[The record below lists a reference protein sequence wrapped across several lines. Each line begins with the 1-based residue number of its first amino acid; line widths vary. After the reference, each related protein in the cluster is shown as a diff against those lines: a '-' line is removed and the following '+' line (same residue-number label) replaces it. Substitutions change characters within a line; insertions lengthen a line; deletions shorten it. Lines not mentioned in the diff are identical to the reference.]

1 MLRVRRRHHRRDVTR
16 VRGRPLGLATSPRAG
31 RMAAFIMKKPA
42 ITALAVAVCGGVS
55 GQEPVKQLDS
65 AQFAKD
71 LSVRADVG
79 WQAKNVFRGKER
91 SDEDGLFQTKVGV
104 EYFVP
109 GVSGLSAYAS
119 FFNADAI
126 ERSYAYGLRKTVG
139 DAVVDAGYLRM
150 TSPSAKFFSNA
161 AQGFT
166 QLRAEDEAYL
176 GVILPKSFLQP
187 ALYVNYGFNLDQV
200 VVEGSLYHDFK
211 EVGPFKLDVTLR
223 GFAGNLFANDA
234 LDDGSGAQNAYAYAG
249 AGLDLSKS
257 VGQGSV
263 IGVGVNYAVNNDNLA
278 ATRNSQV
285 WTGVFAKFRF

>member
-1 MLRVRRRHHRRDVTR
+1 MY
-16 VRGRPLGLATSPRAG
+16 P
-31 RMAAFIMKKPA
+31 FIMKKPA
-42 ITALAVAVCGGVS
+42 ITALALAVCGGAS

-71 LSVRADVG
+71 LSVRTEVG

-150 TSPSAKFFSNA
+150 TSPTAKFFSNA

-200 VVEGSLYHDFK
+200 VVEGSLYHYFK

-249 AGLDLSKS
+249 AGLDLSKP